1 MIKESIPR
9 KIFNV
14 FNILF
19 MCALVAVMVFPYLNI
34 LAKALNDGNDTA
46 MGGIVLWP
54 RVFTWENFG
63 AVVEDSAF
71 PLAAWVSVVRTVLG
85 TLIALVVQFLAAY
98 VFTHKDLYGKNALL
112 MFLMIPMY
120 FGGGLVPGYIFFSNT
135 GMLNNWALYLL
146 PGAFSLYNMII
157 IRSYMESLPEG
168 LREAAYLDGASELQV
183 LTKIITPLCKP
194 ILATVALWSAVG
206 HWSNYT
212 TTMYYFTNKKL
223 YTLQYLLYQ
232 VLKET
237 EKIEAMLQE
246 AQMRGDDIV
255 IFQNALTTE
264 SIRCAQIIITT
275 VPIIICYPFLQK
287 YFIQGVTLGAV
298 KD

>member
-19 MCALVAVMVFPYLNI
+19 MCALVAVMVFPYLTI

-120 FGGGLVPGYIFFSNT
+120 FGGGLVPCYIFFSNT

>member
-1 MIKESIPR
+1 
-9 KIFNV
+9 
-14 FNILF
+14 
-19 MCALVAVMVFPYLNI
+19 
-34 LAKALNDGNDTA
+34 
-46 MGGIVLWP
+46 
-54 RVFTWENFG
+54 
-63 AVVEDSAF
+63 
-71 PLAAWVSVVRTVLG
+71 
-85 TLIALVVQFLAAY
+85 
-98 VFTHKDLYGKNALL
+98 

-120 FGGGLVPGYIFFSNT
+120 FGGGLIPCYIYFSNT
-135 GMLNNWALYLL
+135 GMLNNWALYIL
-146 PGAFSLYNMII
+146 PGAFSIYNMVI
-157 IRSYMESLPEG
+157 IRSYMETLPES
-168 LREAAYLDGASELQV
+168 LRDAAYLDGATEFQV
-183 LTKIITPLCKP
+183 LTKVITPLCKP

-237 EKIEAMLQE
+237 EKIEAMLTE
-246 AQMRGDDIV
+246 AALRGEELIG
-255 IFQNALTTE
+255 IQQALTTE
-264 SIRCAQIIITT
+264 SIRCAQIIVTT

>member
-1 MIKESIPR
+1 MIKESLPR

-19 MCALVAVMVFPYLNI
+19 MCALVAVMIFPYLNI
-34 LAKALNDGNDTA
+34 LAKAMNDGNDTA
-46 MGGIVLWP
+46 MGGIVIWP
-54 RVFTWENFG
+54 RVFTWENFH
-63 AVVEDSAF
+63 AVVKDSAF

-120 FGGGLVPGYIFFSNT
+120 FGGGLVPCYIFFSNT

-212 TTMYYFTNKKL
+212 TTMYYFTDKKL

-246 AQMRGDDIV
+246 ALMRGEDIV
-255 IFQNALTTE
+255 MFQNALTTE

>member
-1 MIKESIPR
+1 MRKEPISR

-14 FNILF
+14 FNIVF
-19 MCALVAVMVFPYLNI
+19 MCAVVVVMIFPYVNI
-34 LAKALNDGNDTA
+34 LAKALNDGGDTA
-46 MGGIVLWP
+46 MGGITVLP
-54 RVFTWENFG
+54 RVFTWENFS

-71 PLAAWVSVVRTVLG
+71 PQAAFVSVVRTVLG
-85 TLIALVVQFLAAY
+85 TVIAVVVQFLAAY
-98 VFTHKDLYGKNALL
+98 VFTHQELYGKKGLL

-120 FGGGLVPGYIFFSNT
+120 FGGGLIPCYIYFSNT

-157 IRSYMESLPEG
+157 IRSYMDTLPASLSD
-168 LREAAYLDGASELQV
+168 AAYLDGATEFQV

-237 EKIEAMLQE
+237 EKIEAMLKE
-246 AQMRGDDIV
+246 AQLRGEELIGA
-255 IFQNALTTE
+255 QNALTTE
-264 SIRCAQIIITT
+264 SIRCAQIIVTT

-287 YFIQGVTLGAV
+287 YFIKGVTLGAV

>member
-1 MIKESIPR
+1 MKKESFSR
-9 KIFNV
+9 KVFNV

-19 MCALVAVMVFPYLNI
+19 MCALVAVMIFPYLNI
-34 LAKALNDGNDTA
+34 LAKAFNQGEDTA
-46 MGGIVLWP
+46 MGGITIWP
-54 RVFTWENFG
+54 RFFTWENFD

-71 PLAAWVSVVRTVLG
+71 PRAAFVSVVKTVVG
-85 TLIALVVQFLAAY
+85 TAIAVVVQFLAAY
-98 VFTHKDLYGKNALL
+98 VFTNKELYGKNGLL

-120 FGGGLVPGYIFFSNT
+120 FGGGLIPCYIYFSNT

-157 IRSYMESLPEG
+157 IRSYMETLPES
-168 LREAAYLDGASELQV
+168 LKDAAYLDGASEFQV
-183 LTKIITPLCKP
+183 LTRIITPLCKP

-237 EKIEAMLQE
+237 EKIEAMLKE
-246 AQMRGDDIV
+246 AAMRGEELIGV
-255 IFQNALTTE
+255 QNALTTE
-264 SIRCAQIIITT
+264 SIRCAQIIVTT
-275 VPIIICYPFLQK
+275 IPIVICYPFLQK

>member
-1 MIKESIPR
+1 MKKESFSR
-9 KIFNV
+9 KVFNV

-19 MCALVAVMVFPYLNI
+19 MCALVAVMIFPYLNI
-34 LAKALNDGNDTA
+34 LAKAFNRGEDTA
-46 MGGIVLWP
+46 MGGITIWP
-54 RVFTWENFG
+54 RFFTWENFD

-71 PLAAWVSVVRTVLG
+71 PRAAFVSVVKTVVG
-85 TLIALVVQFLAAY
+85 TAIAVVVQFLAAY
-98 VFTHKDLYGKNALL
+98 VFTNKELYGKNALL

-120 FGGGLVPGYIFFSNT
+120 FGGGLIPCYIYFSNT

-157 IRSYMESLPEG
+157 IRSYMETLPES
-168 LREAAYLDGASELQV
+168 LKDAAYLDGASEFQV
-183 LTKIITPLCKP
+183 LTRIITPLCKP

-237 EKIEAMLQE
+237 EKIEAMLKE
-246 AQMRGDDIV
+246 AAMRGEELIGV
-255 IFQNALTTE
+255 QNALTTE
-264 SIRCAQIIITT
+264 SIRCAQIIVTT
-275 VPIIICYPFLQK
+275 IPIVICYPFLQK

>member
-1 MIKESIPR
+1 MRKQSISR
-9 KIFNV
+9 RIFNV
-14 FNILF
+14 FNLLF
-19 MCALVAVMVFPYLNI
+19 MCALVAVMIFPYLNI
-34 LAKALNDGNDTA
+34 LAKAFNVGEDTA
-46 MGGIVLWP
+46 MGGITIFP
-54 RVFTWENFG
+54 RKFTWENFA

-71 PLAAWVSVVRTVLG
+71 PQAAFVSVVRTVLG
-85 TLIALVVQFLAAY
+85 TLVAVIVQFLVAY
-98 VFTHKDLYGKNALL
+98 VFIHKDLYGKNALL

-120 FGGGLVPGYIFFSNT
+120 FGGGLIPCYIYFSNT
-135 GMLNNWALYLL
+135 GMLNNWALYIL
-146 PGAFSLYNMII
+146 PGAFSIYNMVI
-157 IRSYMESLPEG
+157 IRSYMETLPES
-168 LREAAYLDGASELQV
+168 LRDAAYLDGATEFQV
-183 LTKIITPLCKP
+183 LTKVITPLCKP

-237 EKIEAMLQE
+237 EKIEAMLKE
-246 AQMRGDDIV
+246 AALRGEELIG
-255 IFQNALTTE
+255 IQQALTTE
-264 SIRCAQIIITT
+264 SIRCAQIIVTT

>member
-1 MIKESIPR
+1 MRKESFLR
-9 KIFNV
+9 KVFNV

-19 MCALVAVMVFPYLNI
+19 MCALVAVMIFPYLNI
-34 LAKALNDGNDTA
+34 LAKAFNDGADTA
-46 MGGIVLWP
+46 MGGITVWP
-54 RVFTWENFG
+54 RKFTWENFA

-71 PLAAWVSVVRTVLG
+71 PQAAFVSVVRTVLG
-85 TLIALVVQFLAAY
+85 TVIAVVVQFLAAY
-98 VFTHKDLYGKNALL
+98 VFTNKELYGKNGLL

-120 FGGGLVPGYIFFSNT
+120 FGGGLIPCYIYFSNT

-157 IRSYMESLPEG
+157 IRSYMETLPES
-168 LREAAYLDGASELQV
+168 LKDAAYLDGASEFQV
-183 LTKIITPLCKP
+183 LTKVITPLCKP

-237 EKIEAMLQE
+237 EKIEAMLKE
-246 AQMRGDDIV
+246 AAMRGEELIGV
-255 IFQNALTTE
+255 QNALTTE
-264 SIRCAQIIITT
+264 SIRCAQIIVTT
-275 VPIIICYPFLQK
+275 VPIVICYPFLQK